1 MNPFGG
7 SGADE
12 NGEQDPQATMNAMAA
27 NAMKD
32 YATNIAIGKVRG
44 VYEENKSWLSIDSL
58 KLYFDVTN
66 SYVMHKLK
74 IILFPFLMKESDWSK
89 SKNSDVSDI
98 DDDMG
103 MPQNTPR
110 FNI

>member
-7 SGADE
+7 GGADE

-110 FNI
+110 FNL